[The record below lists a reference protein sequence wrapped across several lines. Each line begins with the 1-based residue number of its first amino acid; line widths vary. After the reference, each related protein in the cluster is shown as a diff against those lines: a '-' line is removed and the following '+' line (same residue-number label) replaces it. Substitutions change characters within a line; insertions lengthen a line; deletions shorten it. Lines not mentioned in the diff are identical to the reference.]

1 MTSKV
6 SSTDL
11 ELAIVLPLGVLANQL
26 MRIEA
31 QLRLV
36 NMKALDLATESE
48 HGGSA
53 ALINAKLEHISE
65 ALDSI
70 RTLVTDISRRKPR
83 PEQDD

>member
-1 MTSKV
+1 MTKA
-6 SSTDL
+6 SSAEL
-11 ELAIVLPLGVLANQL
+11 ELAIVLPLGALAQQL
-26 MRIEA
+26 MRVEA

-48 HGGSA
+48 YKGSA

-70 RTLVTDISRRKPR
+70 RSLVTDISRRKRP